1 MAVKHTGKPV
11 SVNPLTV
18 GPSLGGVL
26 AVQGCYRG
34 IALLHGSQGCAAFS
48 KSLLTR
54 HFRDTI
60 AVQTSALQE
69 MDVIFDADRN
79 LEEALNVVI
88 AKHQPDLIAVI
99 GTELTDVSGTD
110 YTAFVKKY
118 MRERALR
125 DLLLVPVALP
135 DFGGSLEAGYAA
147 VVEGIIDGIIQ
158 GEGGKTAGKPIAGQI
173 NLIPGSC
180 LTPGDVMELKEI
192 ISDFGFEVITVPDLS
207 TSLSGHLLTG
217 FSPLS
222 RGGAPLVSLK
232 QMLRSRY
239 TIAMGAS
246 MERSARRLQNAAG
259 IPYKVFTGMHGLGA
273 ADELLTFLQ
282 QLSGVPV
289 PLRYRWQRENLL
301 DSMLDAHFHY
311 AGASAVIAL
320 EPDHVLS
327 MANWLGEM
335 GVTIKGLVAP
345 CETPLLRESERT
357 VWVGDIDDAEELGR
371 GADIWIGNGHGKKAA
386 KRAGAAYLPAGFPVS
401 DELGSYMTVSVGY
414 RGAMELVNKVGNLL
428 IRREEARH
436 EGRFC
441 QR

>member
-1 MAVKHTGKPV
+1 MTVKRFVKPV

-26 AVQGCYRG
+26 AVQGCYRA
-34 IALLHGSQGCAAFS
+34 IALLHGAQGCAAFS

-79 LEEALNVVI
+79 LEEALNLVI
-88 AKHQPDLIAVI
+88 AKHRPDLIVVI

-110 YTAFVKKY
+110 YSAFIRKY
-118 MRERALR
+118 TREQASRGCLII
-125 DLLLVPVALP
+125 PVILP
-135 DFGGSLEAGYAA
+135 DFNGSLELGYSA
-147 VVEGIIDGIIQ
+147 VVEGIVDAVIQ
-158 GEGGKTAGKPIAGQI
+158 GQGGRAPGKPAAGQI
-173 NLIPGSC
+173 NLLPGSC

-192 ISDFGFEVITVPDLS
+192 ISDFGFEVITIPDLS

-217 FSPLS
+217 FSPLT
-222 RGGAPLVSLK
+222 RGGAPLDDLK

-239 TIAMGAS
+239 TIAIGAS
-246 MERSARRLQNAAG
+246 MERPARRLQNAAC
-259 IPYKVFTGMHGLGA
+259 IPYQVFSGIHGLCA
-273 ADELLTFLQ
+273 TDELLAFLQ
-282 QLSGVPV
+282 QLSGVSV

-311 AGASAVIAL
+311 AGSSAVAAL

-327 MANWLGEM
+327 MAAWLKEM
-335 GVTIKGLVAP
+335 GVMIKGLVAP
-345 CETPLLRESERT
+345 CETQLLKEAEQE
-357 VWVGDIDDAEELGR
+357 VWIGDLDDAETLGK
-371 GADIWIGNGHGKKAA
+371 GADLWISNCHGRK
-386 KRAGAAYLPAGFPVS
+386 GAARIRASFLAAGFPVS
-401 DELGSYMTVSVGY
+401 DELGSYVNVSVGY
-414 RGAMELVNKVGNLL
+414 RGAMDLVNRVGNML

-436 EGRFC
+436 EDRLC
-441 QR
+441 Q